1 MCKSIAWTYFFY
13 YLVEKSYKKIT
24 EFVPYIISKAM
35 LPNQLAVVGRIIRV
49 LDNNE
54 KMDICLFI
62 DVYSDKKKTKQNKNT
77 LKRED

>member
-1 MCKSIAWTYFFY
+1 
-13 YLVEKSYKKIT
+13 
-24 EFVPYIISKAM
+24 M

-49 LDNNE
+49 LANNE

-62 DVYSDKKKTKQNKNT
+62 DVYSDKKNKQNKNT